1 MTAASNGAATI
12 VTGVI
17 GADVH
22 CIGINIVEYGLKKAG
37 FNVVSL
43 GIQTPQEEFIDAAV
57 ETNARAIL
65 VSSVYGHAQL
75 DCRGLRDKCI
85 EAGLDDILLYVGG
98 NLAVQSDAPW
108 AETHAA
114 MKVLGFDRVYPPRAA
129 IAAVI
134 EDLRA
139 DLGLPPLPA
148 ASSPAT
154 GARDEAHG

>member
-1 MTAASNGAATI
+1 MTATTDSQATV

-22 CIGINIVEYGLKKAG
+22 CIGINIVEYGLKKSG

-85 EAGLDDILLYVGG
+85 EAGLDDIILYVGG
-98 NLAVQSDAPW
+98 NLAVRSDATW
-108 AETHAA
+108 EETYAA
-114 MKVLGFDRVYPPRAA
+114 MKALGFDRVYPPRAA
-129 IAAVI
+129 IADVI
-134 EDLRA
+134 RDLRT
-139 DLGLPPLPA
+139 DLGLPPLPEA
-148 ASSPAT
+148 
-154 GARDEAHG
+154 GARPA

>member
-1 MTAASNGAATI
+1 MMETDDGSLTI

-22 CIGINIVEYGLKKAG
+22 CIGINIVEYGLKKSG

-57 ETNARAIL
+57 ETNASAIL

-98 NLAVQSDAPW
+98 NLAVRSDATW
-108 AETHAA
+108 EETYAA
-114 MKVLGFDRVYPPRAA
+114 MKAMGFDRVYPPRVA
-129 IAAVI
+129 IGEVI
-134 EDLRA
+134 KDLRA

-148 ASSPAT
+148 TASPADDQR
-154 GARDEAHG
+154 GKAFP